1 MTATTTDAPVL
12 LRGAC
17 LPNGQSADVL
27 VADGRVAAVGA
38 SAAGDAQDTG
48 HAQDTGQTQDAVTV
62 DCTGLILLPG
72 LVDLHTHLRQ
82 PGKEDAETVETG
94 TRAAAMGG
102 FTSVHAMANSTPTAD
117 TAGVVEQVWRLG
129 RESGWCDVHPVGAVT
144 VGLAGQ
150 SLADLGAMA
159 DSQAQVRMFSDD
171 GMCVHDAVLMR
182 RALEYVKAFGG
193 FVAQHAQEPK
203 LTAGAQMNES
213 ELSGVLGLAGW
224 PAVAEE
230 AIIARDVLLAQ
241 HVDSRLH
248 VCHVSTAG
256 SVEIIRWAKE
266 RGIAVTAE
274 VTPHHLLLTE
284 ELVRSYNPVFKVNPP
299 LRRDEDVRALR
310 AALADGT
317 IDTVGT
323 DHAPHTAETKQCEW
337 TVAAM
342 GMTGLET
349 ALPVVQEAMVETGL
363 LDWAGVARVMSAAP
377 ARIAGL
383 EDQGNV
389 AEDGTP
395 VVGSVAN
402 LLLWDPAVRTVVDPA
417 RHTTKSRNSPYEG
430 RELPGRTVHTFYR
443 GHRVVAD
450 GVLAE
455 PYRHAPVEVTP

>member
-12 LRGAC
+12 LRGAA
-17 LPNGQSADVL
+17 LPNGETSDVL
-27 VADGRVAAVGA
+27 VAEGRVAAVG
-38 SAAGDAQDTG
+38 SAATRAEGAEI
-48 HAQDTGQTQDAVTV
+48 V

-144 VGLAGQ
+144 VGLAGE

-193 FVAQHAQEPK
+193 FVAQHAQEPR

-241 HVDSRLH
+241 HVESRLH

-266 RGIAVTAE
+266 RGIDVTAE

-299 LRRDEDVRALR
+299 LRRDSDVHALR
-310 AALADGT
+310 AALVDGT

-363 LDWAGVARVMSAAP
+363 MDWAGVARVMSAAP
-377 ARIAGL
+377 ARIARL

-389 AEDGTP
+389 EQDGTP

-402 LLLWDPAVRTVVDPA
+402 LLLWDPTVRAVVDPA
-417 RHTTKSRNSPYEG
+417 THTTKSRNSPYEG

-450 GVLAE
+450 GALAE
-455 PYRHAPVEVTP
+455 PYRHAPVGATR